1 MRAGWP
7 AGVMPAQDPWAL
19 RILTLV
25 CLAAAFGFV
34 GGDAG
39 DRLGR
44 ALAPSFAAARTV
56 VPVSVDMWIEPPAY
70 TGRPALFAGARGTGF
85 DLPEGSKVH
94 ARVTG
99 VDGEVL
105 AGRGA
110 GQRNAGAFGRGC

>member
-1 MRAGWP
+1 
-7 AGVMPAQDPWAL
+7 MPAQDPWAL

-39 DRLGR
+39 NRLGR
-44 ALAPSFAAARTV
+44 ALAPSFAAARAV
-56 VPVSVDMWIEPPAY
+56 VPASVDMWIEPPAY
-70 TGRPALFAGARGTGF
+70 TGRPALFAGTGGTGF

-99 VDGEVL
+99 VDEEVTL
-105 AGRGA
+105 AARTIRALGDYLERHPEALLRGK
-110 GQRNAGAFGRGC
+110 Q